1 MRVWCKRH
9 YCGFYSMTAG
19 SHWLAGS
26 GGWYQLGRVHLFPGS
41 VLGSGAPSQAEL
53 SSTPKGKCPLKK
65 GAHDESPSERD
76 IFVSIRPL
84 NLGAPAGEEG
94 HPQSW
99 LPGRCHC

>member
-53 SSTPKGKCPLKK
+53 SLHTQRKV
-65 GAHDESPSERD
+65 SPEERC
-76 IFVSIRPL
+76 S
-84 NLGAPAGEEG
+84 
-94 HPQSW
+94 
-99 LPGRCHC
+99 